1 MAHLT
6 AKCCGVVVLCMV
18 VATLAGCAS
27 HKKDAQAEEETLVVK
42 PLPGKQLNAEEQR
55 KFNMLFLEAVRQKE
69 KEKYDAEFE
78 LLNAA
83 LQLNPDA
90 PEALFEMAQLKLTFG
105 SMVDTLSRVE
115 GDSLLR
121 RAIAL
126 APQNIDLKETLAN
139 QLAREGKYK
148 EAIKLYKEMIGKRPD
163 VDRLTVLVGLQEESA
178 DFEGAIE
185 SITRL
190 EQIEGKS
197 ERLSI
202 EKFRLYNEL
211 GDNEHA
217 YASIE
222 ALCEQFPH
230 DLRYRVLLGD
240 LYMQNGYH
248 EMAQAIY
255 KDVLTL
261 EPDNSYAQISLLA
274 YYKKMNKDSLYRC
287 MVEDVVLNPETKS
300 EAKVEAMRGFV
311 GEAMQT
317 QQDSTEVLSLF
328 RRALR
333 QPQDDRALA
342 ELCAYYMVAVGMPS
356 TSLKPVMEKILTIEP
371 DYNRARLQLLDIF
384 LRERNMKEVAELCR
398 SGNDYSPSEVI
409 YYYYGGLAELQLNHN
424 ATARQILLKGTQQ
437 ITPETDTQTA
447 SELWAALGDVSHEM
461 NDKQASYEAYEQAL
475 SFNPNNLMC
484 LNNYAY
490 FLSLD
495 GQRLDYAAAMSRRT
509 INAEPTNATFL
520 DTYAWILFL
529 QKQYTQAHIYISQAL
544 EHLDETEEN
553 ASIYDHAGDI
563 SFRMK
568 RTREALRFWIKALG
582 SVTDTKER
590 AKIKRKVERRR
601 L

>member
-1 MAHLT
+1 MAHLA

-55 KFNMLFLEAVRQKE
+55 KFDMLFLEAVRQKE

-90 PEALFEMAQLKLTFG
+90 PEALFEMAQLKLAFG

-148 EAIKLYKEMIGKRPD
+148 EAIKLYKEMIGKKPD

-356 TSLKPVMEKILTIEP
+356 ASLKPVMEKILTIEP

-447 SELWAALGDVSHEM
+447 SELWAALGDVNHEM

-544 EHLDETEEN
+544 EHLDEAEEN